1 MSRWEGHRNEGHAPR
16 APWHDEPMKHR
27 LPALALTV
35 VAAASFL
42 AACGSPE
49 YEYVRNTEARTAFK
63 VPTDWTVFDEATM
76 LGETAGPGASTP
88 DPIEWLVGL
97 DGDPAPSRDHV
108 LSLASGYDT
117 VHPQG
122 IAGVYRLSST
132 VRDQVNLQVLRN
144 LILPIDQVRD
154 DVGAEALNMIA
165 YDDRLDQDGFQGLH
179 FEAQVSMSALEF
191 VLGASGDGDD
201 PPTLLDDD
209 YLHINQTAY
218 VDPSSD
224 KVYILAVLCSADCYA
239 RHRGDIDTIVN
250 SWAVI
255 A

>member
-1 MSRWEGHRNEGHAPR
+1 MDRR
-16 APWHDEPMKHR
+16 A
-27 LPALALTV
+27 ALATALV
-35 VAAASFL
+35 VTIGALSL
-42 AACGSPE
+42 AACGDAE
-49 YEYVRNTEARTAFK
+49 FEYVRNTQARTAFK
-63 VPTDWTVFDEATM
+63 VPQEWTIFDEATM
-76 LGETAGPGASTP
+76 LGDAGGAGASTP

-97 DGDPAPSRDHV
+97 DGDPSPSRDHV
-108 LSLASGYDT
+108 LSLATGYDT
-117 VHPQG
+117 AHPQG
-122 IAGVYRLSST
+122 IAGVYRLSTT
-132 VRDQVNLQVLRN
+132 VRDQVNLSVLRN

-154 DVGAEALNMIA
+154 DVGAQALNVIA
-165 YDDRLDQDGFQGLH
+165 YDDRLDEDGFQGLH

-191 VLGASGDGDD
+191 VLGASGGGDE

-218 VDPSSD
+218 MDPSSD

-239 RHRGDIDTIVN
+239 RNRGDIETIVN